1 MKKMILT
8 GMLAAGLVMSCVAV
22 QQASAYAPEG
32 DLMRIKGYSPL
43 IIDTANT
50 QRSRQEWREPQA
62 PERTP
67 FENFFHNV
75 WYNNWTGNF
84 DEFGSTVIREN

>member
-1 MKKMILT
+1 MKKMILMGLMLSGLLIT
-8 GMLAAGLVMSCVAV
+8 GLSL

-43 IIDTANT
+43 LIDTTAT

-67 FENFFHNV
+67 IENFVHNI

-84 DEFGSTVIREN
+84 DEFGSTIIREN